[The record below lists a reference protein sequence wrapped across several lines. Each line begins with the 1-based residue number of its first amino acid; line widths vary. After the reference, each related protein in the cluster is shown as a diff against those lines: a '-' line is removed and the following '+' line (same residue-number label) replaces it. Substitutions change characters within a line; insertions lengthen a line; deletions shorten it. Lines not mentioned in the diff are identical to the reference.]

1 MYAWDTSDPSHF
13 KISPSLTSTF
23 RNEVSGH
30 GTYELASAGMIIGT
44 HHHVPYNPGMIL
56 ASRYGRS
63 IDQYRATYETSTIPG
78 AARDVASTLQ
88 GAHDFTVRDH
98 ARITNIGTI
107 SNMNHY
113 GQSFGLD
120 IMERF
125 MEKYVSLNAVHDSA
139 VQDPDRKC
147 HPETRRNVLKQIRD
161 WIDNPDGS
169 ESIFW
174 LHGLAGAGKSAIA
187 QTIARS
193 YSRQKVAA
201 TFFFYKSDPSRNNGN
216 RFFTTI
222 AWQLALLI
230 PAVKNHIIN
239 SLNER
244 PDLPMKDVETQFQ
257 ELIVK
262 PLQALT
268 EASSQTQ
275 LSPLVVIIDGVDECA
290 DEKLQQR
297 FLKVIGNAVDDRD
310 FPLRFL
316 ICSRPEAHI
325 EEAINRLECAPLCLD
340 LSKLNDANR
349 DIETYIRAE
358 FSRIASEQ
366 DLDPA
371 WPGDER
377 IRKVV
382 YKSSGHFVY
391 ASTVIKI
398 IDDEHNSATTQ
409 LDIVLGLKPHG
420 AKSPF
425 AELDSLYM
433 DILKRQR
440 DWNFLNDM
448 LALLIGYR
456 FSPHSM
462 VNGTEDY
469 AILMNIPEKELCRK
483 LRGIRSLLQLDPYI
497 NYHQSFLDFLKDSS
511 RSGQYHISEPTAEK
525 RYLGLLTA
533 SIVRRVPI
541 ILEQPDC
548 HEQHYS
554 LVVSLHET
562 TLSVEELQ
570 EALRPLV
577 HIQDKLLSLEKSSW
591 QRLLRCNKRWRNMK
605 LPTPIKR

>member
-1 MYAWDTSDPSHF
+1 M
-13 KISPSLTSTF
+13 
-23 RNEVSGH
+23 G
-30 GTYELASAGMIIGT
+30 
-44 HHHVPYNPGMIL
+44 
-56 ASRYGRS
+56 
-63 IDQYRATYETSTIPG
+63 
-78 AARDVASTLQ
+78 
-88 GAHDFTVRDH
+88 
-98 ARITNIGTI
+98 
-107 SNMNHY
+107 
-113 GQSFGLD
+113 
-120 IMERF
+120 
-125 MEKYVSLNAVHDSA
+125 KYVSLNAVHDSA

-216 RFFTTI
+216 RLFTTI

-239 SLNER
+239 ALNER
-244 PDLPMKDVETQFQ
+244 SDLPMKDVETQFQ

-275 LSPLVVIIDGVDECA
+275 LSPLVVIIDGVDECV

-297 FLKVIGNAVDDRD
+297 FLKVIGNAVNDCN

-316 ICSRPEAHI
+316 ICSRPEANI
-325 EEAINRLECAPLCLD
+325 EDAIDRFECPPLCLD
-340 LSKLNDANR
+340 LAKLDDENRGMR
-349 DIETYIRAE
+349 DIEKYIRAE

-377 IRKVV
+377 ILKVV

-398 IDDEHNSATTQ
+398 IDDKHNSATTQ

-440 DWNFLNDM
+440 DWDFLNDV
-448 LALLIGYR
+448 LSILIANHLSR
-456 FSPHSM
+456 ATHC
-462 VNGTEDY
+462 
-469 AILMNIPEKELCRK
+469 AILMNIPAKELCRK
-483 LRGIRSLLQLDPYI
+483 LRGIRSLLQLDPSI
-497 NYHQSFLDFLKDSS
+497 RSHQSFWDFLEDSS
-511 RSGQYHISEPTAEK
+511 RSGQYHISKPTAEK
-525 RYLGLLTA
+525 RYFALLTV
-533 SIVRRVPI
+533 SIIRRVPI
-541 ILEQPDC
+541 VLEQPDWC
-548 HEQHYS
+548 AYS
-554 LVVSLHET
+554 IK
-562 TLSVEELQ
+562 
-570 EALRPLV
+570 LRMNYL
-577 HIQDKLLSLEKSSW
+577 
-591 QRLLRCNKRWRNMK
+591 
-605 LPTPIKR
+605 